1 VETKEDG
8 STHDFFDRT
17 FKLLWKKIDVKCSR
31 PIPRSSH
38 SMNLFMNRFLVLIG
52 GETSTAEKEPKT
64 EKNEVSEEPSNSIRI
79 KIEDVDSPTEE

>member
-1 VETKEDG
+1 
-8 STHDFFDRT
+8 
-17 FKLLWKKIDVKCSR
+17 
-31 PIPRSSH
+31 
-38 SMNLFMNRFLVLIG
+38 MNLFMNRFLVLIG